1 MLKLDLKLT
10 KEQKTVRIGKIR
22 DKFSTYFGFVTSGSI
37 AEALALN
44 QAISDVNATTGD
56 PNSARAA
63 QIDQARG
70 RAGAQSSINR
80 NALPI
85 FELFLDSGSGARKTF
100 SDRNKSGD
108 DDYSIIAKLNQHFT
122 GQQDRISE
130 YRKYVEMHYCQGN
143 NPAPINSGDSS
154 IFHPDLNVIGFGIT
168 EEDAKAKLSAFR
180 MNHPLL
186 AAGERN
192 ADLLTIF
199 FNAFPTLE
207 LVRATP
213 VLDVRMYS
221 SRKVFQDGRLAA
233 ISLQKFLEGAV
244 EAEADTPQNKA
255 LRAIGLASQITASA
269 FGNTDLNF
277 TDYSITGME
286 LFRAPQT
293 MVNPDAT
300 RIKNNFLA
308 PIIDPFRPLAS
319 IKSLDVDVRSAVGLI
334 STKTAKLEIVLH
346 DRSRLGEFADMVKPD
361 RFGSSFVDVEY
372 GWSHPDQTPEN
383 PNQDGNPYADILNL
397 TRLKEHYNI
406 TNSSFSFDEV
416 GQVNITLNLVTRGVS
431 EMSELSIT
439 GNQDTVKAILT
450 DIENIS
456 KEINQL
462 SAVVFGNSNQTQNT
476 GAHTHRSEI
485 RANQMLGAVGD
496 ATNMLVVS
504 GELLRS
510 LNRLRESLHGSNLT
524 GVRRDA
530 ALRTEFLINSLL
542 GNSRRSTR
550 TVPVG
555 APASGAGAPASGA
568 GAPAPGAGAPAP
580 GAGAAPAARQ
590 TRQVSTG
597 LQQVGG
603 RIAQVQQ
610 NINENVRSSLRSINR
625 TEGVQGNDFEV
636 DIFFKKLPDHP
647 KGFFTVAANTR
658 RTENRQRVSSENR
671 ANIDAENA
679 QLNRPTPTV
688 RSQDIRG
695 VISLG
700 TIFMNFVAKPLAMIQ
715 DKFEEVQVYFYNF
728 NHKASVMS
736 HCNISQFPIYT
747 DFFAREYARLRLEN
761 MNRSVNLSV
770 VDFVNFLANKM
781 VDDPLNPAYGIN
793 NLYKLA
799 ENGRELEIVG
809 SGNND
814 EAKQD
819 DFNQK
824 MRTAMETNNIGRS
837 PDFQMPQITVDIES
851 LPYYGDE
858 HKTILKI
865 HVYDKACSSSAPLK
879 ELLSLSTENLM
890 AQLSSFP
897 ADAQAQQASL
907 EQNDPSRRT
916 TNNQHTRHGTSHH
929 TQRRPASTAQQP
941 QPISNDLLRENWSQ
955 IYSIVVQQ
963 AKDLKLIEEV
973 QHVQNEE
980 TRRANI
986 TSRNPQYRFIG
997 GPKRLKEMVM
1007 RYVPHIIYGC
1017 MGTTVKTANL
1027 STQQNAQIATINMQ
1041 RSLNADPVAANGEQ
1055 AGGVPLSIYPCELSI
1070 TTLGCP
1076 FIRHSQE
1083 LFVDFNTNTTAD
1095 NIYYVTGLS
1104 HKIEAGNYE
1113 TTIKLTP
1120 NDAFAQY
1127 RNLISQLNNASVF
1140 LNSALSTGNTAP
1152 NNTTGQQS
1160 SRDHSRISRR

>member
-1 MLKLDLKLT
+1 MLKLNSKLT
-10 KEQKTVRIGKIR
+10 KEQTTVRLSKIR
-22 DKFSTYFGFVTSGSI
+22 EKFSTYFGFVTSGSV

-56 PNSARAA
+56 PNSAGAE
-63 QIDQARG
+63 QIQQARG
-70 RAGAQSSINR
+70 RAGAQSSIDR
-80 NALPI
+80 SALPI
-85 FELFLDSGSGARKTF
+85 FELFLDSGNGARKTF
-100 SDRNKSGD
+100 SDSSHPGE
-108 DDYSIIAKLNQHFT
+108 SIIEKLNNHFT

-130 YRKYVEMHYCQGN
+130 YRRYVEMHYCQSN
-143 NPAPINSGDSS
+143 NSSPEGSGDSS
-154 IFHPDLNVIGFGIT
+154 IFHPDLDTVGLS
-168 EEDAKAKLSAFR
+168 EEAAKAKLSVFR

-186 AAGERN
+186 AAGQKN
-192 ADLLTIF
+192 ADLLTVF

-221 SRKVFQDGRLAA
+221 SRQVFQDGRLAA

-244 EAEADTPQNKA
+244 EGEADTPQNKA

-269 FGNTDLNF
+269 FGDNTLNF

-319 IKSLDVDVRSAVGLI
+319 IKSLDIDVRSAVGLI

-361 RFGSSFVDVEY
+361 RFGSSFVDIEY

-383 PNQDGNPYADILNL
+383 PNEDGNPYADILNL

-416 GQVNITLNLVTRGVS
+416 GQVNISLNLVTRGVS

-439 GNQDTVKAILT
+439 GNQDHVKSMLT
-450 DIENIS
+450 EIEKLS
-456 KEINQL
+456 QQINRL
-462 SAVVFGNSNQTQNT
+462 SAVVFGNGNETQNT
-476 GAHTHRSEI
+476 GTHTHRSEI

-504 GELLRS
+504 GELLQS
-510 LNRLRESLHGSNLT
+510 LNRLRETLHNSNIT
-524 GVRRDA
+524 GARRDA
-530 ALRTEFLINSLL
+530 AQRTEQLINTLL
-542 GNSRRSTR
+542 GDSRRSTR
-550 TVPVG
+550 TVRT
-555 APASGAGAPASGA
+555 A
-568 GAPAPGAGAPAP
+568 APAPPPARPTPPAP
-580 GAGAAPAARQ
+580 PAPPAAAAASRP
-590 TRQVSTG
+590 RQVSTG

-603 RIAQVQQ
+603 RIAEVQTT
-610 NINENVRSSLRSINR
+610 INSDVRNSLHSINR
-625 TEGVQGNDFEV
+625 TEGVQGNDFDV
-636 DIFFKKLPDHP
+636 DIFFKKLPDYP
-647 KGFFTVAANTR
+647 KGFFAVAANTR
-658 RTENRQRVSSENR
+658 RTENRSHVSSENQR
-671 ANIDAENA
+671 DINAENA
-679 QLNRPTPTV
+679 QLNTLTPTV
-688 RSQDIRG
+688 RSQNIRG

-700 TIFMNFVAKPLAMIQ
+700 TIFMSFVAKPLAMIQ

-747 DFFAREYARLRLEN
+747 DFFAREYARMRLEN
-761 MNRSVNLSV
+761 LNRSVNLSV
-770 VDFVNFLANKM
+770 LDFINFIANKM

-793 NLYKLA
+793 DLYRLA

-809 SGNND
+809 SGHND
-814 EAKQD
+814 EEKQD

-824 MRTAMETNNIGRS
+824 MRTAMERHNIGHS

-851 LPYYGDE
+851 LPYYSDPN
-858 HKTILKI
+858 KTILKL

-907 EQNDPSRRT
+907 DQNDPSRRT
-916 TNNQHTRHGTSHH
+916 TNNQHRSGGAHGNHARRAASN
-929 TQRRPASTAQQP
+929 TQQH
-941 QPISNDLLRENWSQ
+941 QPINNDVLRENWRQ
-955 IYSIVVQQ
+955 IYNIVVDQ
-963 AKDLKLIEEV
+963 AKDLNLIQEV
-973 QHVQNEE
+973 EPTQNEE

-986 TSRNPQYRFIG
+986 SSRNPQYRFIG

-1027 STQQNAQIATINMQ
+1027 STQQNAQLATINMQ

-1095 NIYYVTGLS
+1095 NIYYVTGLT

-1113 TTIKLTP
+1113 TTIKLIP

-1140 LNSALSTGNTAP
+1140 LNSALSTGTTTP
-1152 NNTTGQQS
+1152 NNPAAQQS
-1160 SRDHSRISRR
+1160 NQHSRHHRTPRR